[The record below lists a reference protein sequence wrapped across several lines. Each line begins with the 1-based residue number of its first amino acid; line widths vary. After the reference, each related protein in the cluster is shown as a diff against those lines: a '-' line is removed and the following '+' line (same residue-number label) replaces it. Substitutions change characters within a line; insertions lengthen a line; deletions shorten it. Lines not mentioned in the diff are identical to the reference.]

1 MIIQIMVHE
10 RLDLVPKRKKKM
22 RDEKEERNSIRESE
36 EIANKKK

>member
-1 MIIQIMVHE
+1 MVHE